1 LQKNALI
8 LNNKTNISPFQRTW
22 KDIKKNKYLY
32 ILFFPVLVYYI
43 IFRYAP
49 MYGIVIAF
57 KDYNIFQGIMESPW
71 AGFRYFRQFFSS
83 IYFWRLL
90 RNTLAINLYDIIF
103 GFPAPIILALLLNE
117 VKNKMFK
124 NVVQTVSYLPH
135 FVSSVVVVS
144 MVVNF
149 LSSTGLINNM
159 LSGLGLARM
168 EFLGQPKY
176 FWGIYTT
183 MNIWKG
189 VGYGSIIYLAALS
202 GIDQELYEAAYV
214 DGAGH
219 LRQMWNITLP
229 GIAPTITIMFLL
241 KIGHMLDVGYESII
255 LMYNSRIYETA
266 DVISTYVYRRG
277 LIDADYS
284 FATAVGLFQ
293 SVIGLILIILSNK
306 LSRKLSETSLW

>member
-1 LQKNALI
+1 MLDSTKVRNFSLMH
-8 LNNKTNISPFQRTW
+8 RTW
-22 KDIKKNKYLY
+22 KEIKKNKYLY
-32 ILFFPVLVYYI
+32 ILFAPVLVYYI
-43 IFRYAP
+43 IFRYVP
-49 MYGIVIAF
+49 MYGIIIAF
-57 KDYNIFQGIMESPW
+57 KDYNLFKGIGASPW
-71 AGFRYFRQFFSS
+71 AGFKYFEQFLSS
-83 IYFWRLL
+83 VYFWRLI
-90 RNTLAINLYDIIF
+90 RNTLVINLYDIVF

-117 VKNKMFK
+117 LRMKRFK
-124 NVVQTVSYLPH
+124 SVIQTVSYLPH
-135 FVSSVVVVS
+135 FVSTVVVVS

-149 LSSTGLINNM
+149 LSSTGLINNI
-159 LSGLGLARM
+159 LAGMGFPRL

-219 LRQMWNITLP
+219 WRQLWNITLP
-229 GIAPTITIMFLL
+229 SIAPTITIMFLL
-241 KIGHMLDVGYESII
+241 KIGHLLEVGYESII

-266 DVISTYVYRRG
+266 DVISSYVYRRG

-293 SVIGLILIILSNK
+293 SIFGLILIITSNK
-306 LSRKLSETSLW
+306 ISSKLSETSLW